1 MTFDPNSPIPRAPE
15 VRVTARGVRL
25 SPDSTATVQVSTR
38 SDFVAPATAPVS
50 TLALEL
56 DKGKAGWTAGPVPAD
71 KRPSYIIRA
80 ELARKAQREADI
92 EELTITGTTVI
103 RKAPAAPM
111 VKLNRT
117 GPRRNRRAK

>member
-1 MTFDPNSPIPRAPE
+1 MVFDPNSTVPRAPE

-25 SPDSTATVQVSTR
+25 SPNSNATFQVSTR
-38 SDFVAPATAPVS
+38 SDFVAPELSAPS
-50 TLALEL
+50 TLAIEL
-56 DKGKAGWTAGPVPAD
+56 DKGKAGWTAGPIPAD
-71 KRPSYIIRA
+71 KRPSYIVRA